1 MKILGWLLIII
12 SGGVIFLH
20 TVIYAEI
27 NEQTKKDHPF
37 ETIFSGGSNLIERY
51 TFAPPLSPFEVF
63 IYALGIIGII
73 LLIIGY
79 TRQQEDNGNR

>member
-20 TVIYAEI
+20 TVIYAAS
-27 NEQTKKDHPF
+27 NEQTMKEHPF
-37 ETIFSGGSNLIERY
+37 QTIFSGGENLIKRY
-51 TFAPPLSPFEVF
+51 TFTPPLQPFEIF
-63 IYALGIIGII
+63 IYALGIIGIV

-79 TRQQEDNGNR
+79 MRQDKSED

>member
-1 MKILGWLLIII
+1 MKVFGWLLIII

-20 TVIYAEI
+20 TVIYAAS
-27 NEQTKKDHPF
+27 NEQTMKEHPF
-37 ETIFSGGSNLIERY
+37 KTLFSGGENLIKRY
-51 TFAPPLSPFEVF
+51 TFTPPLEPFEIF

-79 TRQQEDNGNR
+79 MRQEKSED

>member
-1 MKILGWLLIII
+1 MKFLGWILVII

-20 TVIYAEI
+20 TVIYASI
-27 NEQTKKDHPF
+27 NEQTMKEHPF
-37 ETIFSGGSNLIERY
+37 KTAFSGGSNLIKRY
-51 TFAPPLSPFEVF
+51 TFTSPLEPFEIF

-79 TRQQEDNGNR
+79 STSKEKSSAG